1 MKLSRLTAFVL
12 GKSIAAALVAALA
25 LAPLPASAAQRA
37 RAGEAPGPAPATTT
51 AAPVDETDAADL
63 TTLREKAAADVASN
77 PTAQNQR
84 RMAEL
89 AERSGDYETAAT
101 YYDAELKKLDAGDA
115 QGRARAT
122 ADLQRVR
129 EKARGVIADEGAST
143 NRAVL
148 DAKWTPAKP
157 PDAKPTVRPQPT
169 TKVAGDDRIVK
180 KWYFWVTLGAI
191 AGAAAAVT
199 AIAIKAS
206 RDDKPDALDRMGRLP
221 TSGLRF

>member
-1 MKLSRLTAFVL
+1 MMLPRLTKLAAFALVVPL
-12 GKSIAAALVAALA
+12 ALVAS
-25 LAPLPASAAQRA
+25 PASASR
-37 RAGEAPGPAPATTT
+37 REGPTPATTT
-51 AAPVDETDAADL
+51 AAPIDDGDAADL
-63 TTLREKAAADVASN
+63 TTLREQAAADVANN
-77 PTAQNQR
+77 PTPQNHR

-89 AERSGDYETAAT
+89 AERAGDYEAAGT
-101 YYDAELKKLDAGDA
+101 HYDAELKKLPANDAE
-115 QGRARAT
+115 GRARAT

-129 EKARGVIADEGAST
+129 EASRGVIADEGASKH
-143 NRAVL
+143 RAEL
-148 DAKWTPAKP
+148 DRKWSPAKP
-157 PDAKPTVRPQPT
+157 PDARPPVREPAP